1 VPRKLP
7 KSQKAPTVKNDLIT
21 GLEDRQIKHLSET
34 PPGKVS
40 DKKVA
45 DQEALAYPKGT
56 PLYQDKGFKV
66 RHRKG

>member
-1 VPRKLP
+1 
-7 KSQKAPTVKNDLIT
+7 VKNDLIT

-40 DKKVA
+40 DKKGA

-56 PLYQDKGFKV
+56 PLYQDKGFQ
-66 RHRKG
+66 G